1 MTVDRRKDAIS
12 GNDGEEILSAF
23 TALFMIVAVWMDASL

>member
-1 MTVDRRKDAIS
+1 MVDRRKDARP
-12 GNDGEEILSAF
+12 GNEGEEVLAAF